1 MPYPQ
6 YEIARASRRMS
17 PPWHASHSS
26 PATPQ
31 SIFGDRHDVDG
42 YEAHPHSTNCEAFLP
57 NLRIATFTG
66 LLYAHKPN
74 PIGHFYLFTQETIE
88 MRNHPGK
95 ILLRL
100 KKEVNIGSGNHR
112 GNSTEGRCREEH
124 NRDAPRGS
132 FS

>member
-6 YEIARASRRMS
+6 YEIARASRRMI

-31 SIFGDRHDVDG
+31 SIFGDQHDVDG
-42 YEAHPHSTNCEAFLP
+42 YEAHPHSTNREAFLP
-57 NLRIATFTG
+57 NLRIATFTR